1 MQDEE
6 QKARFNSSESKADS
20 KSATKTVLPK
30 PEVHHKILE
39 SEHEQKEDTNYLTVT
54 TEKNKNTSKD
64 AVGFS
69 SGVLDKE
76 EAYPSPKHGSNSSI
90 KLPNAAESKT
100 TGARLESESEAIDD
114 ISADLTETT
123 RNIKR
128 KFMQRRQTEALEPVI
143 ENAD

>member
-1 MQDEE
+1 M
-6 QKARFNSSESKADS
+6 
-20 KSATKTVLPK
+20 
-30 PEVHHKILE
+30 HHKILE
-39 SEHEQKEDTNYLTVT
+39 SELEQKEDTNYLTVT

-69 SGVLDKE
+69 PGILDKE

-100 TGARLESESEAIDD
+100 TGARLDESEAIDD